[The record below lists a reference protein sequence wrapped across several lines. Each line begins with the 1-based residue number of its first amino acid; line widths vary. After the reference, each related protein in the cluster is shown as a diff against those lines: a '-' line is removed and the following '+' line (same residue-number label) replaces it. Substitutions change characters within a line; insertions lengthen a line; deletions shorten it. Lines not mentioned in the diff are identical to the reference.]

1 MNVLN
6 NRIIIIGGGIAGISA
21 IKAIR
26 EVDSEIEI
34 HMISNEKFYPYN
46 RLRLTKGLFGNLSEE
61 AILLQ
66 KREWYEANSVKL
78 YINKEVTRIDV
89 EEHEVILDDDSRLKF
104 SKLLLASGAHN
115 FTPPIEG
122 IDKQNVYTI
131 RHLEDAWV
139 VKDIVLEK
147 KKPLTIGGGIQGLET
162 AWELNQHGAEVAI
175 AEIQSRLM
183 PMQLDIKASQILHS
197 IIESYNIKVY
207 LETQVHKILGEN
219 SVTGVSREDGLQIS
233 CDMVVYNAG
242 VRPNIKYIK
251 DTPINFNKGVIVNNK
266 METSVQDIYAAGDVA
281 EFKSRISGLWNIAI
295 EQGKLAGYNMIGMDK
310 VYKDIVPVTTLNAFG
325 ISLFSMG
332 NVDEGKCD
340 YSLIEES
347 SENKV
352 YKRIFIHEN
361 KIAGAIVIG
370 DTKKSP
376 ILKSA
381 IENQILVDE
390 FDLSK
395 IFIESEIITRKE

>member
-1 MNVLN
+1 
-6 NRIIIIGGGIAGISA
+6 
-21 IKAIR
+21 
-26 EVDSEIEI
+26 
-34 HMISNEKFYPYN
+34 
-46 RLRLTKGLFGNLSEE
+46 
-61 AILLQ
+61 
-66 KREWYEANSVKL
+66 
-78 YINKEVTRIDV
+78 
-89 EEHEVILDDDSRLKF
+89 
-104 SKLLLASGAHN
+104 
-115 FTPPIEG
+115 
-122 IDKQNVYTI
+122 
-131 RHLEDAWV
+131 
-139 VKDIVLEK
+139 
-147 KKPLTIGGGIQGLET
+147 
-162 AWELNQHGAEVAI
+162 
-175 AEIQSRLM
+175 
-183 PMQLDIKASQILHS
+183 MQLDIKASQILHN

-219 SVTGVSREDGLQIS
+219 IVTGVSREDGLQIS

-281 EFKSRISGLWNIAI
+281 EFKSRISGLWNISI

-332 NVDEGKCD
+332 NVDEGKCE

-347 SENKV
+347 TDNKA
-352 YKRIFIHEN
+352 YKRIFIHKN

-395 IFIESEIITRKE
+395 IFIESETITRKE